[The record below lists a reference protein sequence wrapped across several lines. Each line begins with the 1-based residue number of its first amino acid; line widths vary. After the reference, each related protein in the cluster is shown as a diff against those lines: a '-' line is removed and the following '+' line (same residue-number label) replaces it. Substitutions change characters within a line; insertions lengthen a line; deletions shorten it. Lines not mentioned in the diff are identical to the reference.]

1 MSIPVTQY
9 LRPYGTPTDITIDR
23 PPHVEALAREV
34 IDAGYVFEA
43 EVLTTGE
50 VLLTVFDLSEEE
62 DVCIKLAGDK
72 NRVPAAVDKLGSDA
86 VGVGRERA
94 AANGTPRP

>member
-1 MSIPVTQY
+1 MSIPFTQY

-43 EVLTTGE
+43 EVFTTGE
-50 VLLTVFDLSEEE
+50 VSLTVFDLSEEE
-62 DVCIKLAGDK
+62 DVCIELAGDK
-72 NRVPAAVDKLGSDA
+72 NGVPAAVDKLVNDA
-86 VGVGRERA
+86 VRLVRERA
-94 AANGTPRP
+94 AAKETP